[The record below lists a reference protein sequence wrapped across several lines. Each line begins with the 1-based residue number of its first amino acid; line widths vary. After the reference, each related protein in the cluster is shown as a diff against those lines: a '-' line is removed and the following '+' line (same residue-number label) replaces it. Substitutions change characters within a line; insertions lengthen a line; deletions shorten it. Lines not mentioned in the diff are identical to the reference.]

1 MYFCFRLFR
10 LLLLQPVSSSAL
22 VCGHFVIYGLDFYYA
37 CYVCTYDSQRLMYV
51 KLKALS
57 QYLTRSYLLKDEDPL
72 ICVVYLAILC

>member
-1 MYFCFRLFR
+1 
-10 LLLLQPVSSSAL
+10 
-22 VCGHFVIYGLDFYYA
+22 
-37 CYVCTYDSQRLMYV
+37 MYV